1 MKVIIIGGV
10 AGGAT
15 TAARIRRVDESAEI
29 ILLEKGKYISY
40 ANCGLPYYIGGV
52 IEEREKLFVQTP
64 EAFSTRFRVDVRTEN
79 EVIFIDRKRKTVTV
93 RQSSED
99 TYEESY
105 DKLLI
110 STGAS
115 PVRPPLPGID
125 LSGIFTLRNVADTDK
140 IKAYIDSH
148 APRKAV
154 VVGAGFIGLEMAENL
169 HAQGAKVSIVEMGN
183 QVMAPI
189 DFSMAS
195 LVHQHLMDKGVNLY
209 LEQAVASFER
219 NGKGLKVNFK
229 NGQSIAAD
237 IVILSIGVR
246 PETNL
251 ARAAELTIGPAGGIA
266 VNAYLQTS
274 DESIYAIGDAIEY
287 RHPITGKPW
296 LNYLAGPAN
305 RQGRIAADNILG
317 AKIAYE
323 GSIGTSIAKV
333 FDMTVASTGLPG
345 KRLRVEGIE
354 YMSSTIHPSSHA
366 GYYPDAMPM
375 SIKITF
381 DKQTGRLYGGQI
393 VGYDGVDK
401 RIDELALVIKHEGT
415 IYDLMKVEQAY
426 APPFSSAKDPVAL
439 AGYVAEDIITG
450 RTNPVYWRELRDIEM
465 ENKFLLDVRTPDEFA
480 LGSLPGAVNIP
491 LDELRDRLAELP
503 KDRMIY
509 TFCAVGLRGYLA
521 YRILTQHGF
530 DKVRNLSGGLKTYR
544 AATAPII
551 LHEDNENETG
561 KAPIQQEPT
570 AQTGQPVVPASPV
583 ATAKTIRVDACGL
596 QCPGPILKMKKTMD
610 GLASGER
617 VEITATDPGFPRDAA
632 AWCSSTGNQLISKEA
647 SGGKSVV
654 IIEKGKPKSCNI
666 VTSYDGK
673 GKTFIMFSDDLDKA
687 LATFVLANGAAATG
701 QKVTIFFTFWGLNVI
716 KKLHKP
722 KVEKDIF
729 GKMFGMML
737 PSSSKKLK
745 LSKMSMGGI
754 GGKMMRYIMKEKG
767 IDSLESLRQ
776 QALENGVEFIACQ
789 MSMDVMGV
797 KKEELLDDVTIGG
810 VATYMERA
818 DNANVNL
825 FI

>member
-1 MKVIIIGGV
+1 MKIIIIGGV

-15 TAARIRRVDESAEI
+15 TAARIRRVDETAEI
-29 ILLEKGKYISY
+29 ILLEKGKHISY

-79 EVIFIDRKRKTVTV
+79 EVIFIDRKKKTVTV

-125 LSGIFTLRNVADTDK
+125 LPGIFTLRNVTDTDR
-140 IKAYIDSH
+140 IKEYINSH
-148 APRKAV
+148 SPRKAV

-219 NGKGLKVNFK
+219 EGKGLKVTFK
-229 NGQSIAAD
+229 NGQSISAD

-246 PETNL
+246 PETSL

-266 VNAYLQTS
+266 VNDYLQTS
-274 DESIYAIGDAIEY
+274 DEAIYAIGDAIEY

-305 RQGRIAADNILG
+305 RQGRIVADNILG
-317 AKIAYE
+317 AKIPYE

-345 KRLRVEGIE
+345 KRLRLEGID
-354 YMSSTIHPSSHA
+354 YMSSTIHPASHA

-401 RIDELALVIKHEGT
+401 RIDGLALVIKHQGT
-415 IYDLMKVEQAY
+415 VYDLMKVEQVY
-426 APPFSSAKDPVAL
+426 APPFSSAKDPVAI
-439 AGYVAEDIITG
+439 AGYVAEDMITG
-450 RTNPVYWRELRDIEM
+450 KTNPVYWRELRDIEM
-465 ENKFLLDVRTPDEFA
+465 ENKFLLDVRTQDEFA

-491 LDELRDRLAELP
+491 LDELRDRMSELP

-544 AATAPII
+544 AATAPIVI
-551 LHEDNENETG
+551 HQENEDQTDESPSPQE
-561 KAPIQQEPT
+561 KTLSSEPSAAPAI
-570 AQTGQPVVPASPV
+570 PV
-583 ATAKTIRVDACGL
+583 AAAKTIRVDACGL

-654 IIEKGKPKSCNI
+654 IIEKGEPKACNI
-666 VTSYDGK
+666 VTSCEGK

-722 KVEKDIF
+722 ETEKDIF

-754 GGKMMRYIMKEKG
+754 GGKMMRYIMNKKG

-797 KKEELLDDVTIGG
+797 KQEELLDEVTIGG

>member
-1 MKVIIIGGV
+1 MKIIIIGGV

-15 TAARIRRVDESAEI
+15 TAARIRRVDETAEI
-29 ILLEKGKYISY
+29 ILLEKGKHISY

-79 EVIFIDRKRKTVTV
+79 EVIFIDRKKKTVTV

-125 LSGIFTLRNVADTDK
+125 LPGIFTLRNVTDTDR
-140 IKAYIDSH
+140 IKEYINSH
-148 APRKAV
+148 SPRKAV

-219 NGKGLKVNFK
+219 EGKGLKVTFK
-229 NGQSIAAD
+229 NGQSISAD

-246 PETNL
+246 PETSL

-266 VNAYLQTS
+266 VNNYLQTS
-274 DESIYAIGDAIEY
+274 DEAIYAIGDAIEY

-305 RQGRIAADNILG
+305 RQGRIVADNILG
-317 AKIAYE
+317 AKIPYE

-345 KRLRVEGIE
+345 KRLRLEGID
-354 YMSSTIHPSSHA
+354 YMSSTIHPASHA

-401 RIDELALVIKHEGT
+401 RIDELALVIKHQGT
-415 IYDLMKVEQAY
+415 VYDLMKVEQAY
-426 APPFSSAKDPVAL
+426 APPFSSAKDPVAI
-439 AGYVAEDIITG
+439 AGYVAEDMITG
-450 RTNPVYWRELRDIEM
+450 KTNPVYWRELRDIEM
-465 ENKFLLDVRTPDEFA
+465 ENKFLLDVRTQDEFA

-491 LDELRDRLAELP
+491 LDELRDRMSELP

-544 AATAPII
+544 AATAPIVI
-551 LHEDNENETG
+551 HQENEDQTDESPSPQE
-561 KAPIQQEPT
+561 KTLSSEPSAAPAI
-570 AQTGQPVVPASPV
+570 PV
-583 ATAKTIRVDACGL
+583 AAAKTIRVDACGL

-647 SGGKSVV
+647 SRGKSVV
-654 IIEKGKPKSCNI
+654 IIEKGEPKACNI
-666 VTSYDGK
+666 VTSCEGK

-716 KKLHKP
+716 KKPHKP
-722 KVEKDIF
+722 ETEKDIF

-754 GGKMMRYIMKEKG
+754 GGKMMRYIMNKKG

-797 KKEELLDDVTIGG
+797 KQEELLDEVTIGG